1 MNEDRKIE
9 IQIKSKSRVKDYGEV
24 FTNER
29 EVKSMCDLI
38 PAEVWDNINSS
49 FLEPCCGEGVFILE
63 ILKRKFAR
71 CKKRKDFTAALNSV
85 YGMDIQADNVEVCIK
100 NIIDLC
106 ENNFKITQAER
117 QIISDHI
124 MQADSLKVMKLLEEN
139 EKILSV
145 KDKSYC
151 PNCRQ
156 AIDWSDEI

>member
-1 MNEDRKIE
+1 MERILD
-9 IQIKSKSRVKDYGEV
+9 QIKSKSRVKDYGEV

-106 ENNFKITQAER
+106 EKNFKITQSER

-124 MQADSLKVMKLLEEN
+124 MQADSLKVMKLLEGN

-151 PNCRQ
+151 PNCGQ
-156 AIDWSDEI
+156 AIDWSDEK